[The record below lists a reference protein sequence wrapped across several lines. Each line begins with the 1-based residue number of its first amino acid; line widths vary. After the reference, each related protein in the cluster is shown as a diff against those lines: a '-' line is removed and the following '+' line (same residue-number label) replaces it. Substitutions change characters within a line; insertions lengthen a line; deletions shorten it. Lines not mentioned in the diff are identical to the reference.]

1 MKEKGL
7 YPVKKTIKIIL
18 LKVQVSR
25 DLKLQWGARWQPEK
39 IKNKILTI
47 FEMSITS
54 TYSTLY
60 IDSSP
65 TK

>member
-7 YPVKKTIKIIL
+7 YPVKKTITIIL

-25 DLKLQWGARWQPEK
+25 DLKLQWGSMLVARK
-39 IKNKILTI
+39 KNILSI